1 MLEMFKVTE
10 LSFRYPNSKVLAL
23 DGINL
28 TINEEDFVLICGCS
42 GSGKTTL
49 LKSLKPCIS
58 PKGEKSG
65 KISFLGKSLSKL
77 DSYSAVRDIG
87 YLSQH
92 ADEQI
97 ICSDAIQ
104 ELAFALENL
113 SLKPSLIKLRIA
125 ETVNFFGLD
134 KLLNK
139 NVSDMSGG
147 EKQLLNLA
155 SSMITQPKVL
165 ILDEPTAQLDPI
177 SANNFINAIRKANA
191 ELGTTVI
198 IAEHNFEG
206 LLDTCNRLIFLDKGK
221 LVLSCNPLAPD
232 FSLSSSFS
240 GSDVFL
246 SMPSSFKIFTKV
258 CEKINILKRPPLSIS
273 EGRKWLSSLKFENN
287 ICQANK
293 SLNCDTSDENKS
305 IVELKHVCFRYK
317 KNTPDILRDL
327 SLNIPKAKILSILG
341 SNAAGKTTLLSVIS
355 KIHTPYSGKVVIKEP
370 IKISGL
376 SQNPKAMFYQ
386 ETVLLDLKQ
395 TLKHSPNEN
404 NISKISDVVELL
416 KIEHLLDRHPYDL
429 SGGELQKAALA
440 KVLLMKPDL
449 ILLDEPSK
457 AIDPIFKNSL
467 IKILKDLRDR
477 GITVVMVSH
486 DIDFCANCADIC
498 AMLFNGEIVTVEEA
512 KQFFSQNN
520 FYTTSASK
528 ISRKISKYLITDE
541 DVISFCL
548 ENLKH

>member
-1 MLEMFKVTE
+1 MLEMFKVTD
-10 LSFRYPNSKVLAL
+10 LSFRYPNSKVFTLNN
-23 DGINL
+23 INL
-28 TINEEDFVLICGCS
+28 TINEEDFVLICGSS

-65 KISFLGKSLSKL
+65 KISFFGESLDKL
-77 DSYSAVRDIG
+77 DSYSAVGDIG

-113 SLKPSLIKLRIA
+113 AVKPSIIKLRIA
-125 ETVNFFGLD
+125 ETVSFFGLD
-134 KLLNK
+134 SLINK
-139 NVSDMSGG
+139 SISDMSGG

-155 SSMITQPKVL
+155 SAMITQPKVL

-177 SANNFINAIRKANA
+177 AANNFVNAIKKANT
-191 ELGTTVI
+191 ELGITVI
-198 IAEHNFEG
+198 IAEHDLEG
-206 LLDTCNRLIFLDKGK
+206 LLDTCNRLIVLDKGK
-221 LVLSCNPLAPD
+221 ILLSCNP
-232 FSLSSSFS
+232 SLSDFYLSPQN
-240 GSDVFL
+240 DVFL

-258 CEKINILKRPPLSIS
+258 CEQVRIQKRIPLSIS
-273 EGRKWLSSLKFENN
+273 EGRKCLSSLKLEEVEH
-287 ICQANK
+287 QANTNPNY
-293 SLNCDTSDENKS
+293 SISHENKT
-305 IVELKHVCFRYK
+305 ILELKHVWFRYK

-327 SLNIPKAKILSILG
+327 SLKIPKAKILSILG
-341 SNAAGKTTLLSVIS
+341 SNAAGKTTLLSVIG
-355 KIHTPYSGKVVIKEP
+355 KIHVPYSGKVVIKEP

-376 SQNPKAMFYQ
+376 SQNPKAMFYK
-386 ETVLLDLKQ
+386 ETVLLDLKE

-404 NISKISDVVELL
+404 NFSKVLDVVELL
-416 KIEHLLDRHPYDL
+416 NIAPLLDRHPYDL

-440 KVLLMKPDL
+440 KVLLMEPDL

-457 AIDPIFKNSL
+457 AIDPSFKNHL
-467 IKILKDLRDR
+467 IKILKALRDK

-486 DIDFCANCADIC
+486 DIDFCAKCADLC
-498 AMLFNGEIVTVEEA
+498 AMLFNGEIVTIETP

-528 ISRKISKYLITDE
+528 MSRKISKYLITDE

-548 ENLKH
+548 EKLKH